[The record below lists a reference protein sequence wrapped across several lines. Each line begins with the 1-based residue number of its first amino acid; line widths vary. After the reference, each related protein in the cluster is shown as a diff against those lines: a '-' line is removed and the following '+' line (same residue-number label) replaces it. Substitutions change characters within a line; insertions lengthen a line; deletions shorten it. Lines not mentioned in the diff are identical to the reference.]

1 MLAVVTKLSTVCN
14 INLPQVVSLSLSSEM
29 ANGGRPLFPGSDVD
43 DQLRRIFKY
52 PFLSIVHCPWIVCV
66 VYHFS
71 FCAVLDKGLTI
82 LLLSGGVG
90 NFRKKCAAE

>member
-14 INLPQVVSLSLSSEM
+14 IDLPQVVSLSVSSEM

-52 PFLSIVHCPWIVCV
+52 PFLSIVHCP
-66 VYHFS
+66 
-71 FCAVLDKGLTI
+71 
-82 LLLSGGVG
+82 
-90 NFRKKCAAE
+90 